1 MDRHTWKEDVKSLDM
16 RFYIATF
23 LGENGETDLEVY
35 YGLPIYDII
44 KKVPEERTEI
54 QLENGLA
61 VHDAD
66 WHPIAEQVRQTTIPF
81 NRQNV
86 KKNDLFLDLFR
97 TTVKPGSY
105 QVAIHARPEN
115 TNLLATSYKLQIN
128 IPNYSTN
135 ELTLSDILLAS
146 SITPTDKI
154 GKFVRNGLQIVPNPL
169 RVFSVEKQIYIYFE
183 IYNLAPDAIGNTAFT
198 VDYTI
203 QKVGSKKLLGLF
215 KRGKKTALT
224 IQSDHEG
231 SASFSPEYI
240 AFDVSKLQKGEY
252 IFAVKVTDKNA
263 GKSAQKENLLILD

>member
-1 MDRHTWKEDVKSLDM
+1 MLADLFHLDPRYYHIYNADNPGEQFALTEELADRNRESLASAFTMDRHTWKEDVKSLDM

-61 VHDAD
+61 IHDAD

-115 TNLLATSYKLQIN
+115 TNLLATSYKLH
-128 IPNYSTN
+128 
-135 ELTLSDILLAS
+135 
-146 SITPTDKI
+146 
-154 GKFVRNGLQIVPNPL
+154 VRA
-169 RVFSVEKQIYIYFE
+169 VF
-183 IYNLAPDAIGNTAFT
+183 
-198 VDYTI
+198 
-203 QKVGSKKLLGLF
+203 
-215 KRGKKTALT
+215 R
-224 IQSDHEG
+224 
-231 SASFSPEYI
+231 
-240 AFDVSKLQKGEY
+240 
-252 IFAVKVTDKNA
+252 
-263 GKSAQKENLLILD
+263 